1 MKSFVWILSLFLCC
15 GLGAQKENMNLSYR
29 HTSDKVEASDYQL
42 IRKSKLYYF
51 LSNDNVNIY
60 IDIKV
65 EDHGIQ
71 NRILKEGLTI
81 WISMSGK
88 EEKKMGV
95 RFPIGSQNQGTHR
108 KTDHQENNSV
118 PDGKPVNPIAMAN
131 TIEIIG
137 FTSEQQ
143 RHFPSDN
150 HDSFRGSVK
159 YDEAGILYYK
169 LVIPIIKLPLRNTR
183 AGNGAMPF
191 ILGIE
196 YGSLSVVNK
205 QGENRGP
212 APSSIFHSRSSGAGV
227 SELQW
232 INNVRLATSK

>member
-1 MKSFVWILSLFLCC
+1 MKSSILILSFFVCS
-15 GLGAQKENMNLSYR
+15 GLNAQKENLNLIR
-29 HTSDKVEASDYQL
+29 WHASDKVEASDYQL

-51 LSNDNVNIY
+51 LSNDNDNMYV
-60 IDIKV
+60 DIKV

-81 WISMSGK
+81 WISMDGK

-95 RFPIGSQNQGTHR
+95 RFPVGSQNQGAHR

-118 PDGKPVNPIAMAN
+118 PDGNPVNPIALAN

-137 FTSEQQ
+137 FTTEQQ

-169 LVIPIIKLPLRNTR
+169 LVIPIMKLPVRNTR

-196 YGSLSVVNK
+196 YGYLPVMNK
-205 QGENRGP
+205 QVENRGP
-212 APSSIFHSRSSGAGV
+212 RPSSLFHSGSSGSSG
-227 SELQW
+227 SKLYW

>member
-1 MKSFVWILSLFLCC
+1 MKSSILILSFFVCS
-15 GLGAQKENMNLSYR
+15 GLNAQKENLNLIR
-29 HTSDKVEASDYQL
+29 WHASDKVEASDYQL
-42 IRKSKLYYF
+42 IRNSDLYCF
-51 LSNDNVNIY
+51 ISNDNDNLYFDV
-60 IDIKV
+60 KV
-65 EDHGIQ
+65 KDQGTQ

-81 WISMSGK
+81 WISMDGK

-95 RFPIGSQNQGTHR
+95 RFPVGSQNQGAHR

-118 PDGKPVNPIAMAN
+118 PDGNTVNPIALAN

-137 FTSEQQ
+137 FTTEQQ

-169 LVIPIIKLPLRNTR
+169 LVIPIMKLPVRNTR

-196 YGSLSVVNK
+196 YGYLPVMNK
-205 QGENRGP
+205 QVENRGP
-212 APSSIFHSRSSGAGV
+212 RPSSLFHSGSSGSSG
-227 SELQW
+227 SKLYW

>member
-1 MKSFVWILSLFLCC
+1 M
-15 GLGAQKENMNLSYR
+15 
-29 HTSDKVEASDYQL
+29 
-42 IRKSKLYYF
+42 LYYF
-51 LSNDNVNIY
+51 LSNDNDNMYV
-60 IDIKV
+60 DIKV

-212 APSSIFHSRSSGAGV
+212 APSSIFHSRHQVQEYQNYSGLIMSDLQLQSSFHSFITA
-227 SELQW
+227 
-232 INNVRLATSK
+232 NYNVICSGRKKLTQNKQ